1 MLQKLSIK
9 YQQMAVVM
17 IFRFLPDLKQPCNL
31 QLLSILENTD
41 QQGNVLDTQPQGK
54 MWDPSQRKN
63 GETEKE
69 GQPQYEEYEEA
80 HPGS

>member
-17 IFRFLPDLKQPCNL
+17 TFRFLQDLKQPCNL

-54 MWDPSQRKN
+54 VWDPSQRKN

-69 GQPQYEEYEEA
+69 GQPQYEGA